1 MAVFRIKS
9 DYQLLS
15 ILSIYPVWLDNNG
28 RLHPP
33 AEGVKSFTMSEAS
46 HIHIERIF
54 ISPGHNF
61 FGHQGKDASA
71 HPTIE
76 VGEVE
81 CVAGKGL
88 VGDRFFDF
96 KENYKGQVTFFS
108 AEVFD
113 DICRLLGV
121 TGKLAGVTRRNVITR
136 GIDLN
141 ALAGKP
147 FTVQG
152 ILFEGVGEC
161 APCHWMN
168 DAIAPG
174 AESALQ
180 GRGGLRARIL
190 STGTLR
196 AGQ

>member
-1 MAVFRIKS
+1 
-9 DYQLLS
+9 
-15 ILSIYPVWLDNNG
+15 
-28 RLHPP
+28 
-33 AEGVKSFTMSEAS
+33 MSEDL
-46 HIHIERIF
+46 HIQIERIF

-61 FGHQGKDASA
+61 FGRQGKGAGA

-76 VGEVE
+76 VPEVE
-81 CVAGKGL
+81 CVPGKGL
-88 VGDRFFDF
+88 AGDRFFNF

-113 DICRLLGV
+113 DVCRRLGV
-121 TGKLAGVTRRNVITR
+121 GGKVAGATRRNVIIR
-136 GIDLN
+136 GVDLN
-141 ALAGKP
+141 SLVGKQ

-152 ILFEGVGEC
+152 VQFEGVCEC
-161 APCHWMN
+161 SPCHWMD

-190 STGTLR
+190 SGGTLR
-196 AGQ
+196 ASRI